1 LPSGRREGGGEEI
14 PRSEFLVALSI
25 ACCWDTLLLREVNQ
39 VDGCSTGIEDVEET
53 NPCMSDLF
61 ICVVLSLLVCN
72 IEVDM
77 ISWRLEEI
85 PVGPRE
91 IVSSTLLDCR
101 EEGFVFDSNVGT
113 PSMLIRIPDISMWE
127 DDD

>member
-1 LPSGRREGGGEEI
+1 
-14 PRSEFLVALSI
+14 V
-25 ACCWDTLLLREVNQ
+25 LLLREVKE
-39 VDGCSTGIEDVEET
+39 VGGCSAGIEDVEET
-53 NPCMSDLF
+53 NPCISDLF
-61 ICVVLSLLVCN
+61 TCVFLSLLVCN

-77 ISWRLEEI
+77 ISCRREEI

-101 EEGFVFDSNVGT
+101 EEDFVFGSNVGT
-113 PSMLIRIPDISMWE
+113 PSMLIRIPDISVWE